1 MKVTVETDPQLDEPE
16 LIIRA
21 KDQAAADAVRNA
33 LTAPTAAPTLPVFQ
47 DTVERFLPLP
57 AILFIETEGRTLQV
71 HTSDDIFTSK
81 QKLYKLAESLPG
93 SFMQVA
99 KSVIINLNQVASI
112 NRSLS
117 DCLVEFQNSH
127 KQVYASRRYYKALV
141 ERLNEMRGL

>member
-1 MKVTVETDPQLDEPE
+1 MKIRVETDPDLKEPE
-16 LIIRA
+16 LVIRA
-21 KDQAAADAVRNA
+21 KDQETAAAMKSA
-33 LTAPTAAPTLPVFQ
+33 LAAPTAPTLPVFQ

-57 AILFIETEGRTLQV
+57 TILFIETQDRTLQV
-71 HTSDDIFTSK
+71 HTKDDIFTSK
-81 QKLYKLAESLPG
+81 QKLYELAESLPG

-99 KSVIINLNQVASI
+99 KSVIINLNQVAAI